1 MSTTVDTLANEMAT
15 EMGEEYADLD
25 VADQYLTWVKEVVRK
40 VYAAGR
46 WASANNVET
55 ITMAT
60 GTASYTL
67 DSTTSEVKSV
77 RIPSTGSKVI
87 YSTVE
92 RLIAKDK
99 DLEDTGE
106 PDYWWYDGLDA
117 SASLKIR
124 FYPVPTTAQNGVSVQ
139 LWVQKR
145 PPSLTDTAVIPLPG
159 EFIDVVR
166 DGVRAKAR
174 ANENNLEGAM
184 LAKQDFME
192 GMQLLGARFAT
203 PPKAGSTMPLKLKLK
218 QIHQAPADGSQGG

>member
-1 MSTTVDTLANEMAT
+1 MSTTVNTLANEMAT
-15 EMGEEYADLD
+15 EMGEEFADLD
-25 VADQYLTWVKEVVRK
+25 VAEQFLTWVKEVVRK

-55 ITMAT
+55 ITMAN

-67 DSTTSEVKSV
+67 NSSTSEVKSV
-77 RIPSTGSKVI
+77 RIPTSGTKII
-87 YSTVE
+87 YSSVE

-99 DLEDTGE
+99 DLEDSGE

-117 SASLKIR
+117 AASLKIR
-124 FYPVPTTAQNGVSVQ
+124 FYPVPGASQDSVSVQ

-145 PPSLTDTAVIPLPG
+145 PPILGDTDVIPLPG

-174 ANENNLEGAM
+174 ANENNLDGAM
-184 LAKQDFME
+184 LAKQDFIE
-192 GMQLLGARFAT
+192 GMQLLGARFAS
-203 PPKAGSTMPLKLKLK
+203 PPKIGSTMPSKLKLK